1 MAMPGWSSA
10 SSLLLLVLPGLLA
23 SAGCGLRSDPFAPA
37 VASEESG
44 GEESEEGEE
53 SGGDPFRPGTCNDPL
68 AMPFSPMT
76 LRGELSGPSFSEG
89 WCGSDGGPED
99 VYTLVPD
106 YDVDVILALVN
117 AETEFTP
124 TLRVVEDGCTP
135 GTGITQVCTRSFD
148 EQPYHFL
155 ARAGHTYSIFIDTA
169 DGGAGKYAFE
179 VGFGWPSLDLCD
191 PHPEVIQQIPG
202 SAFIWNNDFS
212 EGQGRVDGYCG
223 GPGRENMFP
232 LLATYSGNVYAH
244 VETSGAFAPV
254 ISLRTDCAALSELA
268 CSADVP
274 GGIADLAYTIVE
286 PGQYYL
292 VVDQAQIGAGGYS
305 LRVDFD

>member
-23 SAGCGLRSDPFAPA
+23 PAGCGLRSDPFAPE

-124 TLRVVEDGCTP
+124 TLR
-135 GTGITQVCTRSFD
+135 
-148 EQPYHFL
+148 
-155 ARAGHTYSIFIDTA
+155 